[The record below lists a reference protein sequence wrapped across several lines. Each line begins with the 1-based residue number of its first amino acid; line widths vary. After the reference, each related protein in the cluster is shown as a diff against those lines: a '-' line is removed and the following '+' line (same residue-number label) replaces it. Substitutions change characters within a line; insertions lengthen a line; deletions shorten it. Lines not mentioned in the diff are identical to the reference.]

1 MPVKQFKCY
10 VEDCNTYFDTEVE
23 CVVHEATH
31 AKEMPCKHVKANGK
45 KDDCTS
51 TILISGDI
59 VTVTFKWVG
68 GSKPQTYRFEYE
80 MPNVPDI
87 YKDEIEQPTGLEE
100 V

>member
-10 VEDCNTYFDTEVE
+10 VEGCDTYFDTEVE
-23 CVVHEATH
+23 CLTHEATH

-59 VTVTFKWVG
+59 VTVTFEWVSG
-68 GSKPQTYRFEYE
+68 TKPRTKRFEYGSS
-80 MPNVPDI
+80 NVPTV
-87 YKDEIEQPTGLEE
+87 YTEGEIGDDGHIG
-100 V
+100 